1 MMQAQPTPR
10 RYRFEKPIPP
20 SFLDRVRNRSR
31 SLVTQG
37 EAAARRQI
45 WAKAAL
51 WLVVGAAAYT
61 WLLHMP
67 PGWGALGLAVVTA
80 LALTML
86 PINLGHDATHG
97 AASKSRLVND
107 LAVVC
112 TFGVLGMSGHLWR
125 HRHIHNH
132 HMFSNLEGADT
143 DVDATILLRMTPHHP
158 WLPVHKY
165 QIYYAPLLY
174 GLALP
179 LRVYVMD
186 WFSLAIARKE
196 DPKTWATWRQTAYFL
211 GNKAIH
217 LILALTPLFVMEIGF
232 WAWLGTYL
240 LATSA
245 ASTMLTMI
253 LIGTHIHE
261 EAAFPK
267 ADENNRVSHDWGRH
281 VVMTSCDWA
290 PRSRIAAFF
299 FGGLN
304 AHTSHHLMPHIPHTL
319 YTEISPI
326 LEEEAVAD
334 GAPYHKMS
342 MWEMVAGHYRH
353 LKAMAKKPE
362 NAEALAEAARPRPIA
377 AE

>member
-10 RYRFEKPIPP
+10 RYRFQKPKAP
-20 SFLDRVRNRSR
+20 SFLDRMRARTMA
-31 SLVTQG
+31 LVKNG
-37 EAAARRQI
+37 ETAARRQI
-45 WAKAAL
+45 WIKAGL
-51 WLVVGAAAYT
+51 WLIVGALAYRA
-61 WLLHMP
+61 LILAE
-67 PGWGALGLAVVTA
+67 PGWGALGLAVLTA

-86 PINLGHDATHG
+86 PINIGHDATHG
-97 AASKSRLVND
+97 AASKNRLAND
-107 LAVVC
+107 LLVVC

-125 HRHIHNH
+125 HRHLHNH

-158 WLPVHKY
+158 WLPIHKY
-165 QIYYAPLLY
+165 QIWYAPILY

-186 WFSLAIARKE
+186 WFSLAIARRK
-196 DPKTWATWRQTAYFL
+196 DPKTWATTRQTLYFL

-217 LILALTPLFVMEIGF
+217 IGLVVTPLFVMDIGF
-232 WAWLGTYL
+232 WTWLGSYL
-240 LATSA
+240 LAASA

-261 EAAFPK
+261 EASFPV
-267 ADENNRVSHDWGRH
+267 ADEDDRIPHDWGRH
-281 VVMTSCDWA
+281 VIMTSCDWA

-326 LEEEAVAD
+326 LEEEAGKD
-334 GAPYHKMS
+334 GLPYHKMS
-342 MWEMVAGHYRH
+342 MLEMVTGHYRH
-353 LKAMAKKPE
+353 LKAMARRPE
-362 NAEALAEAARPRPIA
+362 NAEALAAEGRKRPIA
-377 AE
+377 A

>member
-10 RYRFEKPIPP
+10 RYRFRTPASP
-20 SFLDRVRNRSR
+20 SFLDRVRSR
-31 SLVTQG
+31 ARTLVEAG
-37 EAAARRQI
+37 ETGARRAI

-51 WLVVGAAAYT
+51 WLVVGAGAYAA
-61 WLLHMP
+61 LLGAT
-67 PGWGALGLAVVTA
+67 PGWGAVGLAILAA

-107 LAVVC
+107 LATVA

-125 HRHIHNH
+125 LRHIHNH

-158 WLPVHKY
+158 WLPIHRF
-165 QIYYAPLLY
+165 QIYYAPVLY

-186 WFSLAIARKE
+186 FFSFAIARRN
-196 DPKTWATWRQTAYFL
+196 DPKTWATWRHTAYFAA
-211 GNKAIH
+211 NKAIH
-217 LILALTPLFVMEIGF
+217 IGLAITPLFVMEVGF

-240 LATSA
+240 LAASA

-261 EAAFPK
+261 DAAFPK
-267 ADENNRVSHDWGRH
+267 ADEDGGIAHDWGRH
-281 VVMTSCDWA
+281 VIMTSCDWA
-290 PRSRIAAFF
+290 PRSRLAAFF

-304 AHTSHHLMPHIPHTL
+304 AHTSHHLLPHLPHTL

-326 LEEEAVAD
+326 LEEEAEKD
-334 GAPYHKMS
+334 GLPYHKMS
-342 MWEMVAGHYRH
+342 MLEMVMGHYRH
-353 LKAMAKKPE
+353 LQAMAKKPE
-362 NAEALAEAARPRPIA
+362 DAEALAADAPRRPIA
-377 AE
+377 A

>member
-10 RYRFEKPIPP
+10 RYRFKTPTPP
-20 SFLDRVRNRSR
+20 SFLDRVRSR
-31 SLVTQG
+31 TRALVTEG
-37 EAAARRQI
+37 EAAARRAI
-45 WAKAAL
+45 WMKAAL
-51 WLVVGAAAYT
+51 WAVIGAFAY
-61 WLLHMP
+61 WAMISSD
-67 PGWGALGLAVVTA
+67 PGWGTVGLAILAA

-97 AASKSRLVND
+97 AASKSKLVND
-107 LAVVC
+107 LATVF

-125 HRHIHNH
+125 RRHIHNH

-158 WLPVHKY
+158 WLPIHRF
-165 QIYYAPLLY
+165 QPFYAPVLY

-186 WFSLAIARKE
+186 WFSLAIARRT
-196 DPKTWATWRQTAYFL
+196 DPKTWATPRQTAYFL

-217 LILALTPLFVMEIGF
+217 LCLATAPLFVMEIGF
-232 WAWLGTYL
+232 WPWLGTYL

-261 EAAFPK
+261 DAAFPV
-267 ADENNRVSHDWGRH
+267 ADEDNRIAHDWGRH
-281 VVMTSCDWA
+281 VIMTSCDWA
-290 PRSRIAAFF
+290 PTSRVAAFF

-304 AHTSHHLMPHIPHTL
+304 AHTSHHLMPQIPHTL

-326 LEEEAVAD
+326 LEEEAGKD
-334 GAPYHKMS
+334 GLPYHKMS
-342 MWEMVAGHYRH
+342 MLEMVAGHYRH
-353 LKAMAKKPE
+353 LRNMAKKPE
-362 NAEALAEAARPRPIA
+362 NAEALAAEAKPRPIA
-377 AE
+377 A